1 VSAEPALAPP
11 AQDTRWRELA
21 LYVAGGL
28 GLFVV
33 LGLVL
38 GPRIGT
44 AHSLLVSL
52 VLYLVNF
59 VCFAGVAYV
68 LGVRRQGL
76 TWAEFGLRPFAPHW
90 LGAALLAALALLPVR
105 ACSALAAQMLVGGG
119 LPNLQGRMDIIV
131 PPGDPGLNLLAT
143 LAGAGLLAPLAEEL
157 YFRGLLHRWFW
168 ARFPGQPWLRVALS
182 AGLFALGHFDSA
194 GVAASSFFLGVLC
207 ALVYERTRS
216 LWPSIV
222 VHAVNNS
229 LAVLAVY
236 AALAALQAGPRAP

>member
-1 VSAEPALAPP
+1 MSAEPAPAPLV
-11 AQDTRWRELA
+11 QDTRWRELA
-21 LYVAGGL
+21 LYLAGGL

-38 GPRIGT
+38 GPRLGPT
-44 AHSLLVSL
+44 NSLLVSL
-52 VLYLVNF
+52 VLYLINF
-59 VCFAGVAYV
+59 ACFAGVTYV

-76 TWAEFGLRPFAPHW
+76 TWAEFGLRPFAPRW
-90 LGAALLAALALLPVR
+90 LSVALLAAVALLPVR
-105 ACSALAAQMLVGGG
+105 ACAALAAQMLVGGG

-131 PPGDPGLNLLAT
+131 PPGDPGLNLVAT

-168 ARFPGQPWLRVALS
+168 ARFPSQPWLRVALS
-182 AGLFALGHFDSA
+182 AGLFGLGHFDSA
-194 GVAASSFFLGVLC
+194 GVAASSFFLGALC

-216 LWPSIV
+216 LWPSIA

-229 LAVLAVY
+229 LAVLLVY
-236 AALAALQAGPRAP
+236 ASLALQGRAPAP